1 MGTTV
6 FLKERMNMNNYD
18 CYHTSGTW
26 LMSFQAETNNA
37 AKAYALAYFTK
48 PVKTV
53 NEKTGRVVLEA

>member
-1 MGTTV
+1 
-6 FLKERMNMNNYD
+6 MNVYD

-26 LMSFQAETNNA
+26 LMSFEAETNKA

-53 NEKTGRVVLEA
+53 NEKTGRVVLAA

>member
-1 MGTTV
+1 
-6 FLKERMNMNNYD
+6 MNTYD

-26 LMSFQAETNNA
+26 LMSFQAATNKA

-53 NEKTGRVVLEA
+53 NEETGRVVLAA